1 MADEQKTD
9 TVQETAPVDKAV
21 EDVKVEEK
29 KAEENLYNRRQ
40 LEDAVKKRLA
50 QERSQIYKELGTD
63 NLEAARNAMK
73 EKEEQEIERKKQ
85 RGEFEDLLKQQADKH
100 NEEKTAL
107 QKQLEQTKVND
118 ALVNSAVK
126 NKAINPEQVT
136 NLLKGKVKLNEDGRV
151 EILAENNQPRYN
163 SKGELLSVDDYVQE
177 FITQNPHFQAATPSG
192 SGSKAN
198 VGKVNATPFKIA
210 DLDMT
215 NPDDRKRYAEYKK
228 ERDSKPTVINLT

>member
-1 MADEQKTD
+1 MAEEQKT
-9 TVQETAPVDKAV
+9 ES
-21 EDVKVEEK
+21 VEETK
-29 KAEENLYNRRQ
+29 EVVEEQQPEVKEEVYTQQQLDDAIKARIIRERQ
-40 LEDAVKKRLA
+40 KILKD
-50 QERSQIYKELGTD
+50 IGTD
-63 NLEAARNAMK
+63 NLDNAKVALK
-73 EKEEQEIERKKQ
+73 EKEQQEIERKKQ
-85 RGEFEDLLKQQADKH
+85 RGEFEDLLKQQADKF

-192 SGSKAN
+192 SGSVAN
-198 VGKVNATPFKIA
+198 VGKVNAKPFNIA

-228 ERDSKPTVINLT
+228 ERDGKPSVINLT

>member
-9 TVQETAPVDKAV
+9 TIEETAPVEQAIEQK
-21 EDVKVEEK
+21 EEEK
-29 KAEENLYNRRQ
+29 TFNLKQND
-40 LEDAVKKRLA
+40 LERIIQKRIA
-50 QERSQIYKELGTD
+50 QERSSFEKKYSGIDPE
-63 NLEAARNAMK
+63 EAK
-73 EKEEQEIERKKQ
+73 KLKQEKEEQEVERKKQ

-192 SGSKAN
+192 SGSVAN
-198 VGKVNATPFKIA
+198 VGKVNAKPFNIA

-228 ERDSKPTVINLT
+228 ERDGKPSVINLT

>member
-1 MADEQKTD
+1 MAEEQKT
-9 TVQETAPVDKAV
+9 ES
-21 EDVKVEEK
+21 VEETK
-29 KAEENLYNRRQ
+29 EVVEEQQPEVKEEVYTQQQLDDAIKARIIRERQ
-40 LEDAVKKRLA
+40 KILKD
-50 QERSQIYKELGTD
+50 IGTD
-63 NLEAARNAMK
+63 NLDNAKVALK
-73 EKEEQEIERKKQ
+73 EKEQQEIERKKQ
-85 RGEFEDLLKQQADKH
+85 RGEFEDLLKEQADKF
-100 NEEKTAL
+100 NEEKTSL
-107 QKQLEQTKVND
+107 QKQLEQIKIND
-118 ALVNSAVK
+118 SLLNAASK

-192 SGSKAN
+192 SGSVAN
-198 VGKVNATPFKIA
+198 VGKVNAKPFNIA

-228 ERDSKPTVINLT
+228 ERDGKPSVINLT

>member
-9 TVQETAPVDKAV
+9 TVEETAPVTEA
-21 EDVKVEEK
+21 VEEK
-29 KAEENLYNRRQ
+29 KVEENLYNEKQ
-40 LEDAVKKRLA
+40 LEDAIKARLA
-50 QERSQIYKELGTD
+50 RERSKIYKELGTD
-63 NLEAARNAMK
+63 NLEAAKTAMK

-85 RGEFEDLLKQQADKH
+85 RGEFEDLLKQQADKF
-100 NEEKTAL
+100 NEEKSSL
-107 QKQLEQTKVND
+107 QKQLEQIKIND
-118 ALVNSAVK
+118 SLLNAASK

-151 EILAENNQPRYN
+151 EVLAENNQPRYN

-198 VGKVNATPFKIA
+198 VGKVDAKPFNIA
-210 DLDMT
+210 DLDMSKAE
-215 NPDDRKRYAEYKK
+215 DRKAYAEYRKS
-228 ERDSKPTVINLT
+228 RDSKPAIINR

>member
-9 TVQETAPVDKAV
+9 LVEETAPVEA
-21 EDVKVEEK
+21 VEEK
-29 KAEENLYNRRQ
+29 KEEEKTFNLKQND
-40 LEDAVKKRLA
+40 LERIIQKRIA
-50 QERSQIYKELGTD
+50 QERSALEKKYSGIDPEEARKLKE
-63 NLEAARNAMK
+63 
-73 EKEEQEIERKKQ
+73 EKEEQEVERKKQ
-85 RGEFEDLLKQQADKH
+85 RGEFEDLLKQQADKF
-100 NEEKTAL
+100 NQEKTSL
-107 QKQLEQTKVND
+107 QKQLEQIKIND

-192 SGSKAN
+192 SGSVAN
-198 VGKVNATPFKIA
+198 VGKVNAKPFNIA

-228 ERDSKPTVINLT
+228 ERDGKPSVINLT

>member
-1 MADEQKTD
+1 MQSNLDQ
-9 TVQETAPVDKAV
+9 QEV
-21 EDVKVEEK
+21 
-29 KAEENLYNRRQ
+29 
-40 LEDAVKKRLA
+40 
-50 QERSQIYKELGTD
+50 
-63 NLEAARNAMK
+63 
-73 EKEEQEIERKKQ
+73 ERKKQ

-177 FITQNPHFQAATPSG
+177 FITQNPHFQSATPSG
-192 SGSKAN
+192 SGSVAN
-198 VGKVNATPFKIA
+198 VGKVNAKPFNIA

-228 ERDSKPTVINLT
+228 ERDGKPSVINLK

>member
-9 TVQETAPVDKAV
+9 TVEETAPVTEA
-21 EDVKVEEK
+21 VEEK
-29 KAEENLYNRRQ
+29 KVEENLYNEKQ
-40 LEDAVKKRLA
+40 LEDAIKARLA
-50 QERSQIYKELGTD
+50 RERSKIYKELGTD
-63 NLEAARNAMK
+63 NLEAAKSAIK

-85 RGEFEDLLKQQADKH
+85 RGEFEDLLKQQADKF

-107 QKQLEQTKVND
+107 QKQLEQIKIND
-118 ALVNSAVK
+118 SLLNAASK

-151 EILAENNQPRYN
+151 EVLAENNQPRYN

-198 VGKVNATPFKIA
+198 VGKVDAKPFNIA
-210 DLDMT
+210 DLDMSKAE
-215 NPDDRKRYAEYKK
+215 DRKAYADYRKQ
-228 ERDSKPTVINLT
+228 RDSKPVTINR

>member
-9 TVQETAPVDKAV
+9 TVEETAPVTEA
-21 EDVKVEEK
+21 VEEK
-29 KAEENLYNRRQ
+29 KVEENLYNEKQ
-40 LEDAVKKRLA
+40 LEDAIKARLA
-50 QERSQIYKELGTD
+50 RERSKIYKELGTD
-63 NLEAARNAMK
+63 NLEAAKSAIK

-85 RGEFEDLLKQQADKH
+85 RGEFEDLLKQQADKF

-107 QKQLEQTKVND
+107 QKQLEQIKIND
-118 ALVNSAVK
+118 SLLNAASK

-151 EILAENNQPRYN
+151 EVLAENNQPRYN

-198 VGKVNATPFKIA
+198 VGKVDAKPFNIA
-210 DLDMT
+210 DLDMSKAE
-215 NPDDRKRYAEYKK
+215 DRKAYAEYRKS
-228 ERDSKPTVINLT
+228 RDSKPAIINR

>member
-1 MADEQKTD
+1 MADEQNTD
-9 TVQETAPVDKAV
+9 TVQETAPVEAV
-21 EDVKVEEK
+21 EETKVETK
-29 KAEENLYNRRQ
+29 VEENLYNEKQ
-40 LEDAVKKRLA
+40 LQDAIKSRLA
-50 QERSQIYKELGTD
+50 RERSKIYKELGTD
-63 NLEAARNAMK
+63 NLDVAKTALK
-73 EKEEQEIERKKQ
+73 EKEEQEVERKKQ

-177 FITQNPHFQAATPSG
+177 FITQNPHFQSATPSG
-192 SGSKAN
+192 SGSVAN
-198 VGKVNATPFKIA
+198 VGKVNAKPFNIA

-228 ERDSKPTVINLT
+228 ERDGKPSVINLT